1 MRVGDMFQDFAT
13 EDKIERPGV
22 VPAAMA
28 ENFMSNWNMQD
39 VLADACIFSRINS
52 VGVPAKHPT
61 RKIHR
66 IAEATADIEE
76 GSHFQVP
83 RHRHKWTDHRVNA
96 GPQLSVEFRMHLR
109 MFVQMIARRI
119 EGVWKQAPAAW
130 THEELK
136 DRRIAERVRNLDDR
150 VLCGDIRTNGARR
163 TRLPRLVPNQFP

>member
-13 EDKIERPGV
+13 KNKIEHPSV
-22 VPAAMA
+22 IPAAMPQ
-28 ENFMSNWNMQD
+28 NFMCDRNMQD
-39 VLADACIFSRINS
+39 VLADACKSPGINA
-52 VGVPAKHPT
+52 VRVPAKHPAC
-61 RKIHR
+61 KIHR
-66 IAEATADIEE
+66 ISEATADIDEC
-76 GSHFQVP
+76 SHVQVP
-83 RHRHKWTDHRVNA
+83 RYRHQRTDQRLNA

-150 VLCGDIRTNGARR
+150 VLCGDIPTNGACR
-163 TRLPRLVPNQFP
+163 TRLPRLVPNQFA